1 MKNIFK
7 LLAITLVIGM
17 VSEGCKK
24 NDFNINSNPNNPTVT
39 NTPFR
44 FLLPA
49 AQVSTA
55 SRVATSWRW
64 LNSYL
69 GYWARSGTYA
79 PAADEESYNLTTNFQ
94 SGIFNGF
101 YDTQNDLQLLQN
113 GAMAANAGFYEG
125 IARIM
130 KSHNYAILVD
140 FYNNIPYSQA
150 LKGAANTTPSY
161 DKGADIYKSLLN
173 QIDSGMASI
182 KASSIE
188 TNLDIATD
196 DVMFGNKLYPATT
209 LDAQKLRWTKFG
221 NTLKLRLLVH
231 LMGGGIT
238 SAAGT
243 TPQTIVPGFNVAAEI
258 SKLTSDVTPS
268 GVSTVP
274 TGFLTFDAEVNPG
287 YNTQEPNP
295 FFNSFVRDITGVV
308 TQNSV
313 YTKANSY
320 AVGGGSYNP
329 GYYNYNGDIRIN
341 RFYSLPTGPPAGT
354 VHRGVDYGLPALTA
368 NAAALLSNIGPGVT
382 RGADKPVYILTAA
395 ESFMLQAEAAQRGFA
410 IGGTAGAL
418 LTSGIRA
425 SFVSLGL
432 SAAQADAYIVLN
444 AGYVDVDINGTILF
458 RGVLPGIYTII
469 SQKWFA
475 LNGITPYEVYTDY
488 RRVDFSP
495 TIKHFVYGVGS
506 DFFAGPPISVYQFNT
521 RTEIPKRL
529 LYPQQEY
536 NVNAANVNAEGNID
550 AYINRI
556 FWDLN

>member
-7 LLAITLVIGM
+7 LLTVALVIGM
-17 VSEGCKK
+17 VSEGCSK
-24 NDFNINSNPNNPTVT
+24 NDFNINSNPNSATVT

-49 AQVSTA
+49 AQVTTA
-55 SRVATSWRW
+55 TRVATSWRW

-69 GYWARSGTYA
+69 GYWARSGTFA
-79 PAADEESYNLTTNFQ
+79 PNADEESYNLTTNFQ
-94 SGIFNGF
+94 AGIFTGF
-101 YDTQNDLQLLQN
+101 YDTQNDFQLLEN
-113 GAMAANAGFYEG
+113 GAVAANAGFYEG

-140 FYNNIPYSQA
+140 LYNNIPYSQA

-182 KASSIE
+182 KAA
-188 TNLDIATD
+188 TPALNPTIAVD
-196 DVMFGNKLYPATT
+196 DVMFGNLVFPATSFT
-209 LDAQKLRWTKFG
+209 AQQLRWTQFG

-238 SAAGT
+238 SSAGT
-243 TPQTIVPGFNVAAEI
+243 TPQTTVPGFNIPAEI
-258 SKLTSDVTPS
+258 AKLTADVTN
-268 GVSTVP
+268 GAP
-274 TGFLTFDAEVNPG
+274 TGFLSFDAQINPG
-287 YNTQEPNP
+287 YNSQEPNP
-295 FFNSFVRDITGVV
+295 FFNSFVQSITGVA

-320 AVGGGSYNP
+320 AVGGGAYGG
-329 GYYNYNGDIRIN
+329 GYYPYNGDPRVST
-341 RFYSLPTGPPAGT
+341 FYTPPASGT
-354 VHRGVDYGLPALTA
+354 HKGVDYGLPSLNA
-368 NAAALLSNIGPGVT
+368 NAAANLSSIGPAVA
-382 RGADKPVYILTAA
+382 RGADKGVYIFTAA

-410 IGGTAGAL
+410 IGGTASAL
-418 LTSGIRA
+418 LTAGIRA
-425 SFVSLGL
+425 SFTSAGL
-432 SAAQADAYIVLN
+432 TVAQADAYITGN
-444 AGYVDVDINGTILF
+444 AGYVDVDIAGTILF
-458 RGVLPGIYTII
+458 GGVLPGIYTII

-495 TIKHFVYGVGS
+495 TVKNFRYGVGS
-506 DFFAGPPISVYQFNT
+506 GFNPGPPISVYQFNT
-521 RTEIPKRL
+521 RTELPRRL
-529 LYPQQEY
+529 LYPQAEY
-536 NVNAANVNAEGNID
+536 NFNAANAAAEGTID
-550 AYINRI
+550 AFTSRI